1 MCVHT
6 GKVGISQASK
16 THSGPHHIHT
26 AARIWLS
33 HMLGLLTPLMLG
45 YGILVYTTTTVSI
58 YAVLGFFVPY
68 LDREVILLPTPPYE
82 LLATPF

>member
-1 MCVHT
+1 
-6 GKVGISQASK
+6 
-16 THSGPHHIHT
+16 
-26 AARIWLS
+26 
-33 HMLGLLTPLMLG
+33 MLRLLTPFMLG
-45 YGILVYTTTTVSI
+45 YGILMYTTTTVLL